1 MIGLILKD
9 LVNLKRYGRTLAIV
23 IAIYA
28 VMSFINKDA
37 SMFNSI
43 FTVVLAMITISSYSF
58 DEAAKWD
65 SYALSMPVN
74 RKDIVKSKYYLLLII
89 SALGLG
95 VNLIFSIGINLY
107 IGSDNLLKGFE
118 FSLIGAMGLLFLNS
132 IIIPFITKLGVEKA
146 RIIMIIVFMLPTGI
160 IYLGMNTLN
169 NGTLIIPKQIIEI
182 GNLILQYKYIIVP
195 IAIIIVLSISYN
207 VSVKIYQKKQF

>member
-1 MIGLILKD
+1 MTGLILKD
-9 LVNLKRYGRTLAIV
+9 LVNLKRYGKTLVIV
-23 IAIYA
+23 IAIYV

-89 SALGLG
+89 SAIGLG

-107 IGSDNLLKGFE
+107 IGSDNLLNGFE

-169 NGTLIIPKQIIEI
+169 KGTLIIPKQILEV

-195 IAIIIVLSISYN
+195 IALIIVLSISYN

>member
-1 MIGLILKD
+1 MTGLILKD

-169 NGTLIIPKQIIEI
+169 NGTLTIPKKIIEI

>member
-1 MIGLILKD
+1 MTGLILKD

-169 NGTLIIPKQIIEI
+169 NGTLTIPKKIIEI
-182 GNLILQYKYIIVP
+182 SNLILQYKYIIVP

>member
-1 MIGLILKD
+1 MTGLILKD